1 MEDVPLNNYCLHK
14 DGCPDL
20 EKKKK
25 KNGKEKDVVEEWM
38 DWEESKKGEDD
49 AIW

>member
-20 EKKKK
+20 EKK
-25 KNGKEKDVVEEWM
+25 NGKEKDVVEE
-38 DWEESKKGEDD
+38 
-49 AIW
+49 